1 MKSRHETIVEV
12 QQAIEAELARQGV
25 DAGELNTFAL
35 ANVAS
40 AKTMACFA
48 ADMSEEMAKVHPEAA
63 KGIAGAADQLKKES
77 AVNG

>member
-48 ADMSEEMAKVHPEAA
+48 QDMSEEMAKVAGSEQV
-63 KGIAGAADQLKKES
+63 KGVLSAVEQLKAES
-77 AVNG
+77 HG